1 MDFVKDAIDANL
13 DNLIDHKNRCV
24 EDTDAAA
31 NDLVIAWTEEK
42 PYDLQE
48 FMFYDSP
55 VSVWE
60 AFQVDMAK
68 AFAGKMSHD
77 DFFIKYSHYFDI
89 AKRDIMEDL
98 DSKIWNRYT
107 DLHDVPVLDM
117 YDYNGV
123 RREDF

>member
-13 DNLIDHKNRCV
+13 DNLIDRENRCV
-24 EDTDAAA
+24 EATDAAA
-31 NDLVIAWTEEK
+31 NKLVIAATQESPDE
-42 PYDLQE
+42 LQE
-48 FMFYDSP
+48 LMFHESSNAEY
-55 VSVWE
+55 
-60 AFQVDMAK
+60 AQFHVDMAK

-77 DFFIKYSHYFDI
+77 DFFIKYEPYFDI
-89 AKRDIMEDL
+89 AKRFIMEDL

-107 DLHDVPVLDM
+107 DLNDVPVLDM